1 MWSEK
6 IGNLWHTLMAFFS
19 FFLRMIH
26 KKRNY
31 CRSWFMML
39 NQMDF
44 DKKIHNTSS
53 DLNLCFN
60 SIAYGGTSYYS
71 VSHGLRTR
79 DKSFFQNILN
89 IFCWLGN
96 AILGYLWRYFSI
108 FLIIVSPK
116 SMILHLSDIFFT
128 KTKLLSY
135 FTLISIWVWSVIL
148 GRKEIEV

>member
-1 MWSEK
+1 MKHYCSQIQRRSSGWIIKSTDVIRK
-6 IGNLWHTLMAFFS
+6 FWKFMTHFDGI
-19 FFLRMIH
+19 FFLFFH

-39 NQMDF
+39 NRMDF

-128 KTKLLSY
+128 KN
-135 FTLISIWVWSVIL
+135 
-148 GRKEIEV
+148 